1 MDYQEILTQLLTS
14 GVTACFTMLGGVIV
28 FVFGQ
33 IAIKWYLLWFRFGF
47 ISEKNKLLEA
57 SGDLIA
63 YSNSIRATHHEDWE
77 HIKRRQE
84 SIKSLLGFE

>member
-1 MDYQEILTQLLTS
+1 MEREELLELINKFRRHASDLRASAWT
-14 GVTACFTMLGGVIV
+14 
-28 FVFGQ
+28 
-33 IAIKWYLLWFRFGF
+33 IKWYWLWFRFGF
-47 ISEKNKLLEA
+47 IPEKNKLLEA